1 MGTLVMIR
9 HGQSIWNAENKFT
22 GWVDVDLSDKGV
34 SEASEAGRLLQDLD
48 FDAVFTSDLTRAKR
62 TASIILGLNNSWDGR
77 EVRHDARLN
86 ERNYGDLQG
95 RNKQECR
102 DQFGDDQVRIWRRS
116 FKGQPPGGE
125 SLEMTAERAL
135 PCLFEDI
142 IPRLD
147 AGETVL
153 VAAHG
158 NSLRALVMEI
168 EGLTPEAIVERE
180 IPTGTP
186 WPTPTARGLGKGQRS
201 IEHTLGPRGRCQV

>member
-62 TASIILGLNNSWDGR
+62 TASIILGLNNSWDGGQ
-77 EVRHDARLN
+77 VHHDARLN

-102 DQFGDDQVRIWRRS
+102 DQFGKDQVRIWRRS
-116 FKGQPPGGE
+116 FEGQPP
-125 SLEMTAERAL
+125 R
-135 PCLFEDI
+135 
-142 IPRLD
+142 R
-147 AGETVL
+147 
-153 VAAHG
+153 
-158 NSLRALVMEI
+158 
-168 EGLTPEAIVERE
+168 
-180 IPTGTP
+180 
-186 WPTPTARGLGKGQRS
+186 
-201 IEHTLGPRGRCQV
+201 

>member
-9 HGQSIWNAENKFT
+9 HGQSIWNAENRFT

-62 TASIILGLNNSWDGR
+62 TASIILGLNNSWDGGQ
-77 EVRHDARLN
+77 VHHDARLN

-158 NSLRALVMEI
+158 NSLRSLVMEI
-168 EGLTPEAIVERE
+168 EGLSPEAIVERE

-186 WPTPTARGLGKGQRS
+186 MAYTYSEGAWEGTE
-201 IEHTLGPRGRCQV
+201 IN